1 MELAN
6 QTSSHTPLPLVLTDD
21 TGNAIDIEIRHDG
34 YVNATKLCQAV
45 GKFWNNYTSNAK
57 TKEFLTELSKVE
69 KIPVENRPTGNPVG
83 QISSGNGT
91 KALVHIGIS
100 RTQNTWVHPDVAIHL
115 AQWASARFGVAV
127 SRLVRRYQTGQV
139 TTQESINASAELAQT
154 VSVVDGEQDEEVP
167 AIEAGW
173 SQSRMDSIH
182 VTKAKNEVARSSS
195 IGDYAKLANISNQL
209 ALNFH
214 GTTKQFKSDHNI
226 PQKYSLP
233 DVMNKTALSR
243 RIIAECGMG
252 MHLRHNSQEL
262 GAMTPKERNE
272 SYQKRKDEIKI
283 ACDILVL
290 GSPGI
295 IPVSEADEKKKR
307 LNLKR
312 KAGEIEPSYIARS
325 LLVQ

>member
-34 YVNATKLCQAV
+34 YVNATKLCQAM
-45 GKFWNNYTSNAK
+45 GKLWKHYNSNAK

-69 KIPVENRPTGNPVG
+69 KIPVTDLLVGKPTTSFP
-83 QISSGNGT
+83 SRC
-91 KALVHIGIS
+91 LVELGRNQH
-100 RTQNTWVHPDVAIHL
+100 QNTWVHPDVAISL

-154 VSVVDGEQDEEVP
+154 VSFVDGEPDEEVP